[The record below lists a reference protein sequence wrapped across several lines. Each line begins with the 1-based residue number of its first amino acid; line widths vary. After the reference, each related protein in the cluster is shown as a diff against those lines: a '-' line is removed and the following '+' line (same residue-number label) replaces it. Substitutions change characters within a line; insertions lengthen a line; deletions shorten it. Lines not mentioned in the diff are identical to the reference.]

1 MSNRERV
8 LEFLRNAGHAGA
20 TNEQILSHTG
30 IRPHQ
35 QVFMI
40 TRELS
45 RLGKIKGI
53 QSGKEWRFWVSGTQ
67 TPVAR
72 SEAPPLKTRAAARQ
86 NGIAM
91 PAQFNMTAAED
102 RYLLKI
108 LAKDKVLRGLL
119 EANRPSSEPAEL
131 LAYLTAVKNALG
143 NLNNDMSFVAS
154 LLVKPFLRK
163 RFGIAFDAAVKA
175 QGAPGADIECI
186 MPDGARI
193 IGEIKTTK
201 PYQPGFGAAQKKE
214 IRKDL
219 LRLAGSTCAYRFMFV
234 TDSESYRTIC
244 GKLFAACAPG
254 IEIVNLVTGECFVCP
269 RNSESL
275 QVSAGPTPI

>member
-154 LLVKPFLRK
+154 LLEPISKSPEEDNEASELYEAEEVLGVVFPTDE
-163 RFGIAFDAAVKA
+163 DAALPLNPSKEA
-175 QGAPGADIECI
+175 LHEPASHI
-186 MPDGARI
+186 
-193 IGEIKTTK
+193 
-201 PYQPGFGAAQKKE
+201 AA
-214 IRKDL
+214 
-219 LRLAGSTCAYRFMFV
+219 
-234 TDSESYRTIC
+234 
-244 GKLFAACAPG
+244 
-254 IEIVNLVTGECFVCP
+254 
-269 RNSESL
+269 
-275 QVSAGPTPI
+275 